1 MLSTE
6 KIIEI
11 ANQYG
16 TPIYILDKEHLG
28 KRIHDIQTI
37 LGNDGGINFP
47 ETGSDV
53 AA

>member
-37 LGNDGGINFP
+37 LGNDITCLLYTSP
-47 ETGSDV
+47 SPRD
-53 AA
+53 

>member
-37 LGNDGGINFP
+37 FCLLY
-47 ETGSDV
+47 TSD
-53 AA
+53 AADE

>member
-37 LGNDGGINFP
+37 LGNDITLCYAM
-47 ETGSDV
+47 ES
-53 AA
+53 

>member
-28 KRIHDIQTI
+28 KEYMTSR
-37 LGNDGGINFP
+37 LY
-47 ETGSDV
+47 
-53 AA
+53 

>member
-1 MLSTE
+1 MLSIE

-28 KRIHDIQTI
+28 KRNT
-37 LGNDGGINFP
+37 
-47 ETGSDV
+47 
-53 AA
+53 